1 MIEAI
6 NKDEQFSR
14 VCRDIDNV
22 LALKRARMR
31 EGSESS
37 ATIEFEGHVFD
48 KDKLIEA
55 LLELFTQKAKKLQRE
70 AGW

>member
-1 MIEAI
+1 MSEAI
-6 NKDEQFSR
+6 CNDEQFSR

-22 LALKRARMR
+22 LAIKRARMR
-31 EGSESS
+31 EGNKSS
-37 ATIEFEGHVFD
+37 ATIEYEGHIFD